1 MNRVCVFRVGEQRFG
16 APTAG
21 VREVVEIHD
30 LAPVPGTPPHLLGV
44 GNLRGRALPVLD
56 LRPVAGLPASDS
68 PASSPPA
75 PGGERPLALIVTAHG
90 DTLAL
95 VIDEVG
101 GFERVAENGLTP
113 LGAGAPPAL
122 VRCAAGRC
130 ETRLGPTVLLDLE
143 RLWNELRVGRP
154 AAETAAQVSTT
165 EGSTTGTST
174 TEASTTKEVES

>member
-30 LAPVPGTPPHLLGV
+30 LAPVPGSPPHLLGV
-44 GNLRGRALPVLD
+44 GNLRGRALPVVD
-56 LRPVAGLPASDS
+56 LRPVAGLAGSSAPAT
-68 PASSPPA
+68 A
-75 PGGERPLALIVTAHG
+75 GERPLALAVTAHG

-95 VIDEVG
+95 AIDEVG
-101 GFERVAENGLTP
+101 GFERVAETGLAP

-143 RLWNELRVGRP
+143 RLWDELRVGRP
-154 AAETAAQVSTT
+154 AAETAARVSMTD
-165 EGSTTGTST
+165 GSTTGIST